1 MNGAEGPAFVDTNVL
16 VYALESGHSA
26 RKATAQRLVE
36 KLIYQD
42 RLRLSTQV
50 LQELFVTLT
59 RQGGLPRCSADE
71 ALAQLES
78 LTAWPVFV
86 VDYPAIQE
94 AGRLARDAV
103 LSFWDA
109 LIVVA
114 AARSGAQRLY
124 TEDLNHGQRILGVEV
139 VNPFLKERR

>member
-1 MNGAEGPAFVDTNVL
+1 MNGTEGPAFVDTNVL

-36 KLIYQD
+36 KLIDQD

-59 RQGGLPRCSADE
+59 RHGRCSADE

-114 AARSGAQRLY
+114 AARSGAQRVY